1 MDDNQNLEAR
11 ELHRTLEFIGLRAQ
25 ATSVG
30 LIQLCAE
37 LVKARVFDDAAIQ
50 RIKDAIYR
58 EITLSHGRGHSREEF
73 EDMLRQ
79 RLDAIFPHAQ
89 DDRRTTRV
97 GTVGEMETALDP
109 NAPNRPPTKD

>member
-1 MDDNQNLEAR
+1 MDHNQNIEAR

-37 LVKARVFDDAAIQ
+37 LVRAHVLDDAAIQ
-50 RIKDAIYR
+50 RIKDAIYG
-58 EITLSHGRGHSREEF
+58 EITVSHGRGRSREEF
-73 EDMLRQ
+73 EALLRQ
-79 RLDAIFPHAQ
+79 RLDAIFPRPQ
-89 DDRRTTRV
+89 DDARRTPV

-109 NAPNRPPTKD
+109 NAPSHSGTKD